1 VLWLDVDLANLP
13 VDILDDLIAVDKDIV
28 VPDCQFRF
36 ESRSYDLNSYKEM
49 PEYHTWKKKRGD
61 TLKDDHL
68 LVMGYYNSPQGR
80 RSIWKL
86 KESMDRKRKRAREA
100 FEEEVAAGNATAP
113 RPLNATEKLAAKL
126 ALRRELVELDA
137 VGGTAILIRGDAH
150 RNGLIFP
157 PFVTDNKMETEGLVA
172 IAKRMGYKAYG
183 MPRVMT
189 RHN

>member
-1 VLWLDVDLANLP
+1 MAEHDVTQAT
-13 VDILDDLIAVDKDIV
+13 
-28 VPDCQFRF
+28 R
-36 ESRSYDLNSYKEM
+36 
-49 PEYHTWKKKRGD
+49 
-61 TLKDDHL
+61 
-68 LVMGYYNSPQGR
+68 
-80 RSIWKL
+80 
-86 KESMDRKRKRAREA
+86 
-100 FEEEVAAGNATAP
+100 TAP